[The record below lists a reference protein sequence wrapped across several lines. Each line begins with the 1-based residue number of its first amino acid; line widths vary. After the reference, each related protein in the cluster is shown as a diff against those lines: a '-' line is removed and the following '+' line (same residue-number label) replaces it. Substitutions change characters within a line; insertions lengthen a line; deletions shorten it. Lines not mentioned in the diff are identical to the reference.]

1 MKNYK
6 LSIPYTG
13 TKNKL
18 LDFVIPKLNKA
29 NCDTLISPFSG
40 SLAVEMNSN
49 CNKFFLNDSNTSLI
63 ELYKA
68 IKYMVNS
75 PEQLFN
81 FIRPVIDKYNL
92 NDFDK
97 GSYLDFREDYNNI
110 SSNNSDYDALCMKS
124 FCLLILILHSFN
136 NQIRFNKRG
145 EFNMPFGF
153 RTLNSSNEEK
163 ITNLVDFI
171 INNSDIVF
179 TSVDFNPFICNML
192 NHNKD
197 NADNTIFYL
206 DPPYNNTVATY
217 NENNWSD
224 LEEEELYELINE
236 INNKGFKFLL
246 SNVIEHNGIKNDKL
260 LKFVEENNYK
270 IITKEYNYGNCSYQ
284 KKNKSKSI
292 ECLISNY

>member
-1 MKNYK
+1 MQNYK

-18 LDFVIPKLNKA
+18 LDFIVPKLNEA
-29 NCDTLISPFSG
+29 NCDTLISPFAG
-40 SLAVEMNSN
+40 SLSVEMNSN
-49 CNKFFLNDSNTSLI
+49 CNKFFLNDLNKQLI
-63 ELYKA
+63 DLYRA
-68 IKYMVNS
+68 IRIRIYSSK
-75 PEQLFN
+75 QLLDLIRALIKDYHLDNQNKDNYLCYRTIYNQMLPDNFDFN
-81 FIRPVIDKYNL
+81 NVI
-92 NDFDK
+92 
-97 GSYLDFREDYNNI
+97 I
-110 SSNNSDYDALCMKS
+110 KS
-124 FCLLILILHSFN
+124 FHLLVLMLHSFN
-136 NQIRFNKRG
+136 NQIRFNKKG
-145 EFNMPFGF
+145 DFNMPFGF
-153 RTLNSSNEEK
+153 RTLNDSNEEK
-163 ITNLVDFI
+163 IINLVNFI
-171 INNSDIVF
+171 INNLNIVF
-179 TSVDFNPFICNML
+179 TSFDFNPFISNML
-192 NHNKD
+192 IRHKY

-224 LEEEELYELINE
+224 LEEEELYESINK
-236 INNKGFKFLL
+236 INNRGFKFLL

>member
-1 MKNYK
+1 MQNYK

-18 LDFVIPKLNKA
+18 LDFIIPKLNEA
-29 NCDTLISPFSG
+29 NCDTLISPFAG

-49 CNKFFLNDSNTSLI
+49 CDKFFLNDSNIPLI

-68 IKYMVNS
+68 IKYRVDS
-75 PEQLFN
+75 SKQLFN
-81 FIRPVIDKYNL
+81 FIKPVIYKYNL
-92 NDFDK
+92 NEFDK
-97 GSYLDFREDYNNI
+97 DSYLDFREDYNNI
-110 SSNNSDYDALCMKS
+110 SSNNSDYDTLCIKS
-124 FCLLILILHSFN
+124 FCLLILMLHSFN
-136 NQIRFNKRG
+136 NQIRFNKKG

-153 RTLNSSNEEK
+153 RTLNDSNEEK
-163 ITNLVDFI
+163 ITNLVNFI
-171 INNSDIVF
+171 IGGLNRIFYSL
-179 TSVDFNPFICNML
+179 DFNSFICNMI
-192 NHNKD
+192 NENKN
-197 NADNTIFYL
+197 NANDTIFYL

-217 NENNWSD
+217 NENNWND
-224 LEEEELYELINE
+224 LEEQELYELINE
-236 INNKGFKFLL
+236 INNRGFKFLL

-284 KKNKSKSI
+284 KKNRSESI